1 MAREF
6 KADKIQGA
14 AVALVSYFHTA
25 VRDSGEVVKD
35 AVFAGLDFDYIGPN
49 GIFMALICATL
60 GVWLFAFAYKKGW
73 TIKMPKGVPPA
84 VADSFAALVPSGLVM
99 GAAFLGRI
107 GFSRIWILPRLCS
120 SYSTNTIGRFRRYIR
135 S

>member
-14 AVALVSYFHTA
+14 AVALVSYFILMPTIHTA
-25 VRDSGEVVKD
+25 VRDSGEVVED
-35 AVFAGLDFDYIGPN
+35 AIFAGLDFDYIGPN

-84 VADSFAALVPSGLVM
+84 VADSFAA
-99 GAAFLGRI
+99 
-107 GFSRIWILPRLCS
+107 
-120 SYSTNTIGRFRRYIR
+120 
-135 S
+135 